1 MKCSGWESVVEIVCV
16 DERKIKIKCQSLGTT
31 RDAFHIDHD
40 LISTT
45 VCERLL
51 LAHFTEQ
58 KLRIRRINC
67 PRP

>member
-45 VCERLL
+45 VL
-51 LAHFTEQ
+51 
-58 KLRIRRINC
+58 NGYY
-67 PRP
+67 